1 MGLQTEEVK
10 GLTACVRGLS
20 SDPDVNTQ
28 ISRKYLEI
36 RAKLRGT
43 EHGVPGRG
51 SEVLWGSGQ
60 KRNESPHS
68 ANQAFPPEQATSA
81 FGECFTTSRVCV
93 CEDSQAQ
100 LKLGKRVWAHTLTS
114 RGETWCERLP
124 STALTHTEGLTCCDH
139 DR

>member
-10 GLTACVRGLS
+10 GLTTCVRGLS
-20 SDPDVNTQ
+20 SDPDVNAQ

-36 RAKLRGT
+36 RAKLRGI

-68 ANQAFPPEQATSA
+68 ANQTFPPELATSA
-81 FGECFTTSRVCV
+81 FGKCFTMSRV
-93 CEDSQAQ
+93 CEDSRAQ
-100 LKLGKRVWAHTLTS
+100 LKMGKRVWAHTLTS
-114 RGETWCERLP
+114 REETWSERLP
-124 STALTHTEGLTCCDH
+124 RYRAYTECLTCYDH
-139 DR
+139 GR